1 MKTRTFTSKIYRCSL
16 NPDGSTICALLEVK
30 DITLSDLSIRV
41 NHVNSFVCA
50 YVRSTRS
57 NGHYFVETS
66 YNRGRVMCC
75 ANVDF

>member
-1 MKTRTFTSKIYRCSL
+1 MKTRTFTSKIYRCSA
-16 NPDGSTICALLEVK
+16 NPDGSAISVLLEVK

-41 NHVNSFVCA
+41 NHVNAFVCA

-66 YNRGRVMCC
+66 YNKGRVMCFS
-75 ANVDF
+75 NVDF